1 MNIKL
6 DKSKRYLL
14 ACSYGP
20 DSMALFSILYL
31 NHYSFAVAHVNYH
44 LREESNY
51 EMNSLKDYCNARNIP
66 FYCYDEF
73 IEFDKGNI
81 ESICREVRF
90 NFFKNITSAHHFDSV
105 LLAHH
110 LDDLLETYLLQK
122 KRNNLV
128 IYYGLNEVT
137 TIKGMTIIRP
147 LLSYE
152 KNELINY
159 CKINEMPYSIDK
171 TNLENTYSRNKIRHE
186 IIEKMNKKEKEI
198 LLAEINDKNKQL
210 KDMFDNLSTLDLGD
224 IKILLSLDKISYL
237 YALNKLVK
245 DNKINKSISKRLG
258 LELKKILLSKKSN
271 VLFKIDEDFYFI
283 KEYRRIYF
291 LTSIEEIPYS
301 YQLCKPDI
309 LDTPYFYLDFTG
321 DTSSRNVKVDD
332 YPITIRSG
340 RNDDKIKIND
350 YDVTLRRLF
359 IDWKLPFMLRKRW
372 PIIENKNGEIIYVP
386 KYSKDFIIDKT
397 LNFYVKVK

>member
-31 NHYSFAVAHVNYH
+31 NYYFFAVAHVNYH

-51 EMNSLKDYCNARNIP
+51 EMNSLKEYCSARNIP

-90 NFFKNITSAHHFDSV
+90 NFFKNITSDHHFDSV

-147 LLSYE
+147 LLNYE

-159 CKINEMPYSIDK
+159 CKINEIPYSIDK
-171 TNLENTYSRNKIRHE
+171 TNLENTYLRNKIRHE

-198 LLAEINDKNKQL
+198 LLEEINDKNKQL
-210 KDMFDNLSTLDLGD
+210 KDMFENLSTLDLGD

-283 KEYRRIYF
+283 KEYGRIYF

-301 YQLCKPDI
+301 YQLYKPDI

-340 RNDDKIKIND
+340 RSDDKIKIKD